1 MSTQDILLKAKN
13 DGIKVS
19 GISFDTRTLK
29 KNNIFF
35 AIPGS
40 NDDGLR
46 YVDLAINRGA
56 SAIVVSFTSKKF
68 LKKRVPVYRVRN
80 IRSCLSNISFR
91 FYKNDIKNKIAV
103 TGTNGKTSVSFFTN
117 YLLSSFKKKSATI
130 GTLGTSTSVKLTGN
144 LTTPDPI
151 SMAKEMQI
159 MHSKNIDY
167 VIIEASS
174 HGLHQKRF
182 SPLKFNLCLLTNI
195 SHDHL
200 DYHKNINHYI
210 TSKLDLFKFHL
221 KKNGKSLVNS
231 DTNHFKRIKDSLQKN
246 KINFKILSN
255 GSKRYGIKKI
265 NIKDDLT
272 DVEIFIN
279 SKLYKFNFKDLPIF
293 QIKNFLLAVTGLS
306 LIGFNE
312 KKMTKF
318 SLNCPHVPGRME
330 LAGKKNNGARVYIDF
345 AHTPDALK
353 NVLSEAKIICKGQL
367 VVLFGCGGNRDKKK
381 RPLMGRIAEKYSDIA
396 LVTDDNPRDEDANK
410 IRKEIV
416 KNSKKLINLKNRKN
430 AIKKSISLLK
440 SKDILIIA
448 GKGHEKYQIIK
459 GKRFPFDDV
468 KIAKSFLRK

>member
-46 YVDLAINRGA
+46 YIDLAINRGA
-56 SAIVVSFTSKKF
+56 SAIVVSYASKKF

-103 TGTNGKTSVSFFTN
+103 TGTNGKTSVSFFIN

-210 TSKLDLFKFHL
+210 TNKLDLFKLHL

-231 DTNHFKRIKDSLQKN
+231 DTNHFKKIKDSLQKN
-246 KINFKILSN
+246 KINCKILSN

-265 NIKDDLT
+265 NIKEDLT

-279 SKLYKFNFKDLPIF
+279 SKLYHFNFKDLPIF

-353 NVLSEAKIICKGQL
+353 NVLSEAKLICKGQL

-396 LVTDDNPRDEDANK
+396 LVTDDNPRYENADK

-416 KNSKKLINLKNRKN
+416 KNSNKLINLKNRKN

-440 SKDILIIA
+440 SKDMLIIA

>member
-56 SAIVVSFTSKKF
+56 SAIVVSYTSKKF
-68 LKKRVPVYRVRN
+68 LKKRIPVYRVRN
-80 IRSCLSNISFR
+80 IRSCLSNISFK

-103 TGTNGKTSVSFFTN
+103 TGTNGKTSVSFFIN

-130 GTLGTSTSVKLTGN
+130 GTLGSSTSIKLTGN

-159 MHSKNIDY
+159 LHSKKIDY

-200 DYHKNINHYI
+200 DYHKNIDNYI
-210 TSKLDLFKFHL
+210 TSKLDLFKLHL
-221 KKNGKSLVNS
+221 KKNGKSLVDS
-231 DTNHFKRIKDSLQKN
+231 DTNHFKKIKDSLQKN
-246 KINFKILSN
+246 KINCKILSN

-265 NIKDDLT
+265 NIKEDLT

-330 LAGKKNNGARVYIDF
+330 LAGKKNNGARIYIDF

-353 NVLSEAKIICKGQL
+353 NVLSEAKLICKGQL
-367 VVLFGCGGNRDKKK
+367 IVLFGCGGNRDKKK

-396 LVTDDNPRDEDANK
+396 LVTDDNPRDEDADK

-416 KNSKKLINLKNRKN
+416 KNSNKLINLKNRKN

-440 SKDILIIA
+440 SKDMLIIA

>member
-396 LVTDDNPRDEDANK
+396 LVTDDNPRDEDADK
-410 IRKEIV
+410 IRKEII
-416 KNSKKLINLKNRKN
+416 KKSNKMMNLKNRKN

>member
-1 MSTQDILLKAKN
+1 MPTQDILSKAKKDSLN
-13 DGIKVS
+13 VS
-19 GISFDTRTLK
+19 GISFDTRKLAK
-29 KNNIFF
+29 DNIFF
-35 AIPGS
+35 AIPGLKD
-40 NDDGLR
+40 NGMKYID
-46 YVDLAINRGA
+46 VAIDKGA
-56 SAIVVSFTSKKF
+56 SAIVIPYK
-68 LKKRVPVYRVRN
+68 LKKHIKKDIPVYKVHK
-80 IRSCLSNISFR
+80 IRAVLSETSFK
-91 FYKNDIKNKIAV
+91 FYKNNIKNKIAV
-103 TGTNGKTSVSFFTN
+103 TGTNGKTSVSFFLN
-117 YLLSSFKKKSATI
+117 FLLTSFKKKSVTI
-130 GTLGTSTSVKLTGN
+130 GTLGSSSSKRLINN
-144 LTTPDPI
+144 LTTPDPV
-151 SMAKEMQI
+151 SLAKEMEL
-159 MHSKNIDY
+159 MNSENVDY
-167 VIIEASS
+167 AIIEASS

-182 SPLKFNLCLLTNI
+182 SPLKFDLSVLTNI